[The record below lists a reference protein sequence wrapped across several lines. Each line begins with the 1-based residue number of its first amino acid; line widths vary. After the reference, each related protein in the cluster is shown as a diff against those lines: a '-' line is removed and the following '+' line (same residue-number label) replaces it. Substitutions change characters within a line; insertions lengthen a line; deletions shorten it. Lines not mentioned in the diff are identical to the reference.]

1 MNKKILV
8 VGSILA
14 VVILIT
20 VSFTSVVGFQSN
32 SITKAKESPLFT
44 VRTKNAI
51 NEKQDALTCEYVRK
65 DKGFTIPLPTY
76 DIRNA
81 LLQKLINRIRDLDRE
96 SLNKLKALRLPKYSP
111 EVLKEYPIDFKE
123 DKKNANTFETAGG
136 IPECC
141 WTKIDDFFCK
151 YYNIIMLLAILTFIP
166 IIIAEWIV
174 GIICLII
181 PAFKTFW

>member
-1 MNKKILV
+1 MNRKILV

-32 SITKAKESPLFT
+32 SITKAKNSPLFNI
-44 VRTKNAI
+44 RTKNAI

-65 DKGFTIPLPTY
+65 DKGFTIPIPTY

-96 SLNKLKALRLPKYSP
+96 SLNKLKALSEKPI
-111 EVLKEYPIDFKE
+111 VANMQTEY
-123 DKKNANTFETAGG
+123 G
-136 IPECC
+136 
-141 WTKIDDFFCK
+141 
-151 YYNIIMLLAILTFIP
+151 YNCRTHDLQCMRFAWLILLLMAPF
-166 IIIAEWIV
+166 IIILEL
-174 GIICLII
+174 ICEKYQL
-181 PAFKTFW
+181 KTFG